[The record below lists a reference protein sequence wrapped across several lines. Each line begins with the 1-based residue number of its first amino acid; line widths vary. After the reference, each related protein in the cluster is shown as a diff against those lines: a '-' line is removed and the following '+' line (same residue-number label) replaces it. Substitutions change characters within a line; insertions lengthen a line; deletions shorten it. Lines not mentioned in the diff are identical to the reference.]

1 MGGKAF
7 PLRRR
12 DPAEP
17 DQLARRLFLGS
28 LACGLASP
36 LALAQALLPQTP
48 AQTAGPF
55 YPPVLPLDDD
65 ADLTRVRGIVGRAEG
80 RVVELAGRVLDS
92 SGRPVSG
99 VRVEIWQCDANG
111 RYRHPAERG
120 SAPLDPCFQ
129 GHGQALTDAL
139 GRYRFRTIRPV
150 AYPGR
155 TPHIHAAVLPPGAE
169 SLVTQ
174 IYVRGEPANREDFLF
189 NRLPLEQRELVL
201 AEFRPTDLPDAEFS
215 ANFDFVLGQLP
226 AQG

>member
-1 MGGKAF
+1 MRSKA
-7 PLRRR
+7 PL
-12 DPAEP
+12 PPWHHPVEP
-17 DQLARRLFLGS
+17 DQRGRRLFLGA

-65 ADLTRVRGIVGRAEG
+65 ADLTRVSGTAGRAEG
-80 RVVELAGRVLDS
+80 RVAELAGRVLDS

-120 SAPLDPCFQ
+120 SAPVDPRFQ
-129 GHGQALTDAL
+129 GHGHALTDAL

-150 AYPGR
+150 PYPGR
-155 TPHIHAAVLPPGAE
+155 TPHIHAAVLPPGGE

-174 IYVRGEPANREDFLF
+174 IYVRGEPANRDDFLF
-189 NRLPLEQRELVL
+189 NRLPLEQRERVL
-201 AEFRPTDLPDAEFS
+201 AEFRPIDLPDAEFS
-215 ANFDFVLGQLP
+215 ASFDFVLGRLP
-226 AQG
+226 VQG